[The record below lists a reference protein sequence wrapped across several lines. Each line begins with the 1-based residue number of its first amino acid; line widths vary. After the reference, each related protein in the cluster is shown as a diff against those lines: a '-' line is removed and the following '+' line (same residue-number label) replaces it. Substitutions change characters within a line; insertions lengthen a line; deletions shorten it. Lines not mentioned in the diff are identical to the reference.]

1 MTAMVLLT
9 ANSMHRPKHGDLLLD
24 SHLVEIGLQT
34 IDKMVKETENEML
47 QSFQATCTE
56 LHQRT
61 QQRCAEA
68 AIMANNVDCSSCFV
82 DIQHGVEG
90 NSHHDDF

>member
-9 ANSMHRPKHGDLLLD
+9 ANSLHKLNHGDLSLD
-24 SHLVEIGLQT
+24 KHLVETGLQT
-34 IDKMVKETENEML
+34 IDKMVKETESETL
-47 QSFQATCTE
+47 QSFHATCTE

-68 AIMANNVDCSSCFV
+68 AIMANNVNYSSHYV
-82 DIQHGVEG
+82 HIQHGI
-90 NSHHDDF
+90 